1 MHLIHFSFQKASYN
15 FLTDQSCTMHGRL
28 LYGIVEASI
37 HVHIFLAKILTTD
50 HTKNIQLMISRCRC
64 YKFFCH
70 SGDVMVISTCHTLVT
85 GYHYGRYLTFFLWDQ
100 MTHAE
105 ERMLDIRNMTK
116 NSGNRPLHIIEVR
129 LCIRQYL
136 LGFFH
141 LGRGNHIHG
150 IGNLHCVLDTAYPAF
165 YFSCICHKFLLCNLC
180 FILRLHDP

>member
-1 MHLIHFSFQKASYN
+1 
-15 FLTDQSCTMHGRL
+15 
-28 LYGIVEASI
+28 
-37 HVHIFLAKILTTD
+37 
-50 HTKNIQLMISRCRC
+50 
-64 YKFFCH
+64 
-70 SGDVMVISTCHTLVT
+70 MVISTCHTLVT
-85 GYHYGRYLTFFLWDQ
+85 GYHYRRYLTLFPRNQ

-116 NSGNRPLHIIEVR
+116 DSGDRTLHIIEVR

-165 YFSCICHKFLLCNLC
+165 YFSCICHKFLLCNICLLFCGCAILKLTILC
-180 FILRLHDP
+180 QIDTDTSGCFLHCLGLCCTTYSGYGKTYVDRRSHT